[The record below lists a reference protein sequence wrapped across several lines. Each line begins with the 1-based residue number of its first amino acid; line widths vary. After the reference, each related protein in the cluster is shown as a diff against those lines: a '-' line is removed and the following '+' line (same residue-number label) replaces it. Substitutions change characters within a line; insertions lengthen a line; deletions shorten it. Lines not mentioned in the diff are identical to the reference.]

1 MVMELW
7 KAITENADVRQNL
20 SKLRMEIKQHQG
32 KEELRQGIKGNEE
45 RLAELLRHEDSK
57 TRKNAALLMGELG
70 DDLYLD
76 ALYEAYEAEP
86 QRFVKSSYLTAM
98 KNMDCKRY
106 KDQLNKRLD
115 LLLTEEMNP
124 ENQKHLTEEIRCLS
138 DLLVGL
144 QGVIQHSFRGMEE
157 TYDIILLTNRD
168 HQDVTLQALEKY
180 EPRAQ
185 ARIFGAGITARVT
198 NLNWVNKIRT
208 YQELL
213 FVVNGLRTCPAGAE
227 DAAQAVVQSGVFDFL
242 YKAHRGQ
249 PPYYFR
255 IEVKSKREPGARG
268 VFAKRLAAR
277 IEQLSER
284 RLINSVSSY
293 EFEIRLIENRAGA
306 FNVLVKLFTIR
317 DERLSYRKEVTAASI
332 KPVNAALTASL
343 AMDYLKEDAAV
354 LDPFCGVGTMLIE
367 RYKALKANT
376 SYGIDYLAEAVQK
389 ARLNTEAAGQIIH
402 YVHRDFFDFQHEYLF
417 DEIFTDMPFRSGQ
430 KPEEEIHEL
439 YRKFFPAAG
448 KVLKEDGT
456 MVLYTHN
463 RDDVRKYS
471 AAGGF
476 RLKEE
481 FVISKKE
488 GTYVMILR
496 KGQLKGR

>member
-1 MVMELW
+1 MVIDLW
-7 KAITENADVRQNL
+7 KAVTENADVRQNL
-20 SKLRMEIKQHQG
+20 SKLRMEIKQRQG
-32 KEELRQGIKGNEE
+32 KEELRRCIKGDEE
-45 RLAELLRHEDSK
+45 RLVELLRHEDAK

-70 DDLYLD
+70 DDFYLES
-76 ALYEAYEAEP
+76 LYEAYEAEP
-86 QRFVKSSYLTAM
+86 QRFVKSSYLSAM

-106 KDQLNKRLD
+106 RDQLNKRLD
-115 LLLTEEMNP
+115 LLLTEETNP
-124 ENQKHLTEEIRCLS
+124 ENQKHLTEEIRSLS

-144 QGVIQHSFRGMEE
+144 QGVKQHSFRGMDE

-168 HQDVTLQALEKY
+168 HQDITLRELEKY

-185 ARIFGAGITARVT
+185 AKPFGAGVTARVS
-198 NLNWVNKIRT
+198 NLSWINKIRT

-213 FVVNGLRTCPAGAE
+213 FVVKGLRTCPAGVE
-227 DAAQAVVQSGVFDFL
+227 EAARTIVQSGIFDL
-242 YKAHRGQ
+242 LNKAHRGE

-255 IEVKSKREPGARG
+255 IEVKSKMQPGARG
-268 VFAKRLAAR
+268 ILAKGLSAR
-277 IEQLSER
+277 IEQMSGR

-293 EFEIRLIENRAGA
+293 EVEIRLIENRAGD
-306 FNVLVKLFTIR
+306 FNVLVKLFTVR
-317 DERLSYRKEVTAASI
+317 DDRFSYRKEVTAASI
-332 KPVNAALTASL
+332 KPVNAALTAAL

-367 RYKALKANT
+367 RHRALKANT
-376 SYGIDYLAEAVQK
+376 SYGIDFLGEAVQK

-402 YVHRDFFDFQHEYLF
+402 YVHRDFFDFRHEYLF
-417 DEIFTDMPFRSGQ
+417 DEIFTDMPFRTGQ
-430 KPEEEIHEL
+430 WPEEEIREL
-439 YRKFFPAAG
+439 YRKFFPAAAR
-448 KVLKEDGT
+448 VLKADGT
-456 MVLYTHN
+456 AVLYTHN
-463 RDDVRKYS
+463 RDDVRNYS

-496 KGQLKGR
+496 RDS